1 MKIKNE
7 TDSLNEAII
16 LLEGKRAKELELLK
30 ELFNSGYESLKP
42 INLIKSTFKEVSSS
56 PEIKNNIFGYAIGI
70 TAGFLS
76 RKLWVG
82 SSHSPVKR
90 VFGTILQFAI
100 ANVVS
105 KHSDRIKSTGDNLL
119 QRFLKNRRES
129 KIELQHNGNAKLPF
143 SGNGF

>member
-56 PEIKNNIFGYAIGI
+56 PEIKNNI
-70 TAGFLS
+70 LS
-76 RKLWVG
+76 A
-82 SSHSPVKR
+82 SSPD
-90 VFGTILQFAI
+90 IL
-100 ANVVS
+100 S
-105 KHSDRIKSTGDNLL
+105 E
-119 QRFLKNRRES
+119 ES
-129 KIELQHNGNAKLPF
+129 
-143 SGNGF
+143 